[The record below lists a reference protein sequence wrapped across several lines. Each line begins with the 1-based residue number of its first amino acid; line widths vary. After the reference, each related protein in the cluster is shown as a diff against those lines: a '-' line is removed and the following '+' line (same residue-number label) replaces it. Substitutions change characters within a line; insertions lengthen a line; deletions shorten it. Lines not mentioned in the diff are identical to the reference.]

1 MPHLTARFTLDAAT
15 TCVLHRTETCG
26 LALPMLEG
34 ATSIIARAAAAAALR
49 PLLKSRFLL
58 TAT

>member
-1 MPHLTARFTLDAAT
+1 MPHLTARFTLDAAP
-15 TCVLHRTETCG
+15 TCGLHLTETCG
-26 LALPMLEG
+26 LALRMLEC

-58 TAT
+58 PAT